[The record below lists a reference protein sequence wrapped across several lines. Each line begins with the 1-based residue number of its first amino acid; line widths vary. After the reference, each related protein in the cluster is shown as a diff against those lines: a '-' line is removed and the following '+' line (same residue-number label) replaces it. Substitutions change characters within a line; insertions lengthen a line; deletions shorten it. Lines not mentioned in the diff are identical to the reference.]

1 VGAWVA
7 AGAAAVALLV
17 AFVLRT
23 RLPAAVTVPLMV
35 AASATLAWGGMLLQ
49 DDPSGFE
56 VVLAVVAM
64 AVMGPLHVRIVIGPY
79 GPRG

>member
-1 VGAWVA
+1 MGAWVA
-7 AGAAAVALLV
+7 AAAAAVALLV
-17 AFVLRT
+17 TFVLRT
-23 RLPAAVTVPLMV
+23 RLPAPVTIPLMV
-35 AASATLAWGGMLLQ
+35 AASSALAWGGMLLQ
-49 DDPSGFE
+49 GDPPAYE